1 MNNNPILALMENDT
15 PDKFAEDVANAFFAN
30 PAHVR
35 KLLNVDCIESCVDYV
50 LSNQRIEFDLSDLPF
65 FEDEEPLFAK
75 PSRQKGRR
83 KHDKKA
89 VKRKGSAKRFRDH
102 SRKAAHEEHLYKVY
116 NRGLAGDWNRRGRRL
131 EDAGATSTKTS
142 HHKAASG
149 EYQRPMGINLHI
161 SNVYYPDGSQ
171 VSVEMGSEDWYSY
184 VGELA
189 TLKKRIEQEEQE
201 RQERLERQ
209 KDNHQKWDFWD
220 WDDEDED
227 DDWMLKESELP
238 APCKTWMFSVQ
249 ELADFMQKL
258 ASATPEQRAMVREF
272 FNENF

>member
-1 MNNNPILALMENDT
+1 MFYSRYFLID
-15 PDKFAEDVANAFFAN
+15 DIKDFGGAEM
-30 PAHVR
+30 
-35 KLLNVDCIESCVDYV
+35 
-50 LSNQRIEFDLSDLPF
+50 LSDVSKELLYSENGDSLF
-65 FEDEEPLFAK
+65 LRNMFNAGCESSDSEDEVIDQELFDDFWVEHE
-75 PSRQKGRR
+75 RR
-83 KHDKKA
+83 KNHRRSKHDKKA
-89 VKRKGSAKRFRDH
+89 ARRKGSAKRFRDR

-116 NRGLAGDWNRRGRRL
+116 DRGLAGDWNRRGRRL
-131 EDAGATSTKTS
+131 ENAGATSTKIS

-171 VSVEMGSEDWYSY
+171 ISVEMGSEDWYSY

-209 KDNHQKWDFWD
+209 KDDHQKWDFWD

>member
-1 MNNNPILALMENDT
+1 MRDYYQNRYIGIFFNMPEENLI
-15 PDKFAEDVANAFFAN
+15 KSVAESFFA
-30 PAHVR
+30 
-35 KLLNVDCIESCVDYV
+35 KTDSSLLNVLNSTFIEGCVDEFIQ
-50 LSNQRIEFDLSDLPF
+50 NQTVELDLDDLP
-65 FEDEEPLFAK
+65 ENQDGWTK
-75 PSRQKGRR
+75 PSRKNRG

-89 VKRKGSAKRFRDH
+89 ARRKGSAKRFRDR
-102 SRKAAHEEHLYKVY
+102 SRKYAHERHLYKVY
-116 NRGLAGDWNRRGRRL
+116 DRGLAGDWNRRGRRL
-131 EDAGATSTKTS
+131 ENAGATSTKTS

-149 EYQRPMGINLHI
+149 ECQRPMGINLHI

-171 VSVEMGSEDWYSY
+171 ISVEMGSEDWYSY

-209 KDNHQKWDFWD
+209 KDDHQKWDFWD
-220 WDDEDED
+220 WDDED

-238 APCKTWMFSVQ
+238 APCKTWIFSVQ

>member
-1 MNNNPILALMENDT
+1 MTNDFNNLVPVYLCSDADRLAVG
-15 PDKFAEDVANAFFAN
+15 EDNVLYMHMLRAKLESDIADMDMDFEESES
-30 PAHVR
+30 VR
-35 KLLNVDCIESCVDYV
+35 KSG
-50 LSNQRIEFDLSDLPF
+50 
-65 FEDEEPLFAK
+65 K
-75 PSRQKGRR
+75 SRY
-83 KHDKKA
+83 DKKA
-89 VKRKGSAKRFRDH
+89 MKRKGSAKRFRDR
-102 SRKAAHEEHLYKVY
+102 SRKCAHEEHLYKVY

-171 VSVEMGSEDWYSY
+171 ISVEMGSEDWYSY

>member
-1 MNNNPILALMENDT
+1 MRDYYQNRYMGIFFNMPEENLI
-15 PDKFAEDVANAFFAN
+15 KSVAESFFA
-30 PAHVR
+30 
-35 KLLNVDCIESCVDYV
+35 KTDSSLLNVLNSTFIEGCVDEFIQ
-50 LSNQRIEFDLSDLPF
+50 NQTVELDLMDLP
-65 FEDEEPLFAK
+65 ENQDGWTK
-75 PSRQKGRR
+75 PSRKNRG

-89 VKRKGSAKRFRDH
+89 TRRKGSAKRFRDR

-131 EDAGATSTKTS
+131 AEAGTTSTKTN
-142 HHKAASG
+142 HHKQATG

-171 VSVEMGSEDWYSY
+171 ISVEMGSEDWYSY

-209 KDNHQKWDFWD
+209 KWDFWD
-220 WDDEDED
+220 WETDYDFDDCDPWEDELECASFEMSTD
-227 DDWMLKESELP
+227 EFT
-238 APCKTWMFSVQ
+238 AQ

-258 ASATPEQRAMVREF
+258 ASATPEQRVMVRRF
-272 FNENF
+272 FSKNL

>member
-1 MNNNPILALMENDT
+1 MYQDYFNLSEEKLVETIAEN
-15 PDKFAEDVANAFFAN
+15 FFAKTESPLFDILN
-30 PAHVR
+30 PDFV
-35 KLLNVDCIESCVDYV
+35 EGCVDEYV
-50 LSNQRIEFDLSDLPF
+50 KGQTVCLDLMDLP
-65 FEDEEPLFAK
+65 ENQDGWTK
-75 PSRQKGRR
+75 PSRKNRG

-89 VKRKGSAKRFRDH
+89 ARRKGSAKRFRDR
-102 SRKAAHEEHLYKVY
+102 SRKCAHEEHLYKMY
-116 NRGLAGDWNRRGRRL
+116 SRGLAGDWNRRRRRL